1 MRQTHRK
8 FNESSNDLYQY
19 SVMMDRHALMIEQG
33 YYYVNKNIEAQVIT
47 LCNRSDDDEN
57 LRAVLRN
64 VTLPCFV

>member
-8 FNESSNDLYQY
+8 FNESRNDLYQY
-19 SVMMDRHALMIEQG
+19 SVIMERYALMIEQG
-33 YYYVNKNIEAQVIT
+33 YYHGNKNIEAQVIT
-47 LCNRSDDDEN
+47 LCNLSHDEN